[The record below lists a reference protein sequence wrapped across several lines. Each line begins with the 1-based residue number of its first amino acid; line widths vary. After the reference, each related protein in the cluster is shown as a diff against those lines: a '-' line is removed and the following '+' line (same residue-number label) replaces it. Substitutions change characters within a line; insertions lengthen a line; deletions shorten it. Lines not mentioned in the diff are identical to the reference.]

1 MMAPKNTKERTIG
14 RAEKRRY
21 DLPLN
26 KGAGTLFLI
35 TLIALM
41 TFLAM
46 MAVASSFALGEMTHR
61 WSSGLEN
68 RITVEIPAQSA
79 DSKLMTRE
87 EVFTLTR
94 SVANALYKQPGITN
108 IHVLGNDEIA
118 KLVEPWLGEDFLG
131 SDFPIPG
138 MIALEVTN
146 TDTRTLQTIHS
157 RIKAITENARLD
169 THEEWLNDL
178 LRFTGALQLAAILL
192 VAVIGMTTITAVA
205 GAVRSRMDINRAE
218 VELLHL
224 MGASDRYITRQFQRH
239 SLILALK
246 GGAVGTALGVASLLL
261 IGWVAGEMG
270 VAILPDFK
278 LTPIQMVILGLT
290 PFLAA
295 LISSTTARWTVTRV
309 LTTFP

>member
-1 MMAPKNTKERTIG
+1 MKKRERTIG

-26 KGAGTLFLI
+26 KGAGTSFLM

-41 TFLAM
+41 TFLGM
-46 MAVASSFALGEMTHR
+46 MSVAASFALGEMTHR

-68 RITVEIPAQSA
+68 RITIEIPAQKN
-79 DSKLMTRE
+79 DGTLMSRE
-87 EVFTLTR
+87 EVFTITR
-94 SVANALYKQPGITN
+94 KVANTLHLQPGITA
-108 IHVLGNDEIA
+108 IKVLSNEDISA
-118 KLVEPWLGEDFLG
+118 LVEPWLGKDFLG
-131 SDFPIPG
+131 SEFPIPG
-138 MIALEVTN
+138 MIALEVDH
-146 TDTRTLQTIHS
+146 TDARILQNIHT
-157 RIKAITENARLD
+157 RIKAVTDNARLD

-192 VAVIGMTTITAVA
+192 VAVIGATTVTAVA
-205 GAVRSRMDINRAE
+205 GAIRSRLAIHRAE

-246 GGAVGTALGVASLLL
+246 GGVAGTIMGAIMMML

-270 VAILPDFK
+270 VAILPDFV
-278 LTPIQMVILGLT
+278 LTPLQLAILALI
-290 PFLAA
+290 PLLAA
-295 LISSTTARWTVTRV
+295 LIAAGTARWTVLKV
-309 LTTFP
+309 LSTFP

>member
-1 MMAPKNTKERTIG
+1 MKKPERTIG

-26 KGAGTLFLI
+26 KGAGTGFLI

-41 TFLAM
+41 TFLGM
-46 MAVASSFALGEMTHR
+46 MSVASSFALGEMTHR

-68 RITVEIPAQSA
+68 RITIEIPAQKA
-79 DSKLMTRE
+79 DGTLMSRE
-87 EVFTLTR
+87 EVFTITR
-94 SVANALYKQPGITN
+94 QVANALYQQPGITAIKTLSN
-108 IHVLGNDEIA
+108 EEIGA
-118 KLVEPWLGEDFLG
+118 LVEPWLGKDFLG
-131 SDFPIPG
+131 SEFPIPG
-138 MIALEVTN
+138 MIALEVNN
-146 TDTRTLQTIHS
+146 TDAQILQNIHTK
-157 RIKAITENARLD
+157 IKGVTDNARLN

-178 LRFTGALQLAAILL
+178 LRFTGALQLTAIVL
-192 VAVIGMTTITAVA
+192 VLVIGLTTVTAVA
-205 GAVRSRMDINRAE
+205 GAVRSRLAINRAE

-246 GGAVGTALGVASLLL
+246 GGTTGTIMGAFSMLM

-270 VAILPDFK
+270 VAILPDFHLNPFQITI
-278 LTPIQMVILGLT
+278 LTLT

-295 LISSTTARWTVTRV
+295 LIAAVTAHWTVLKV
-309 LTTFP
+309 LSTFP